1 MLANLGSSSS
11 LLQQKTVIRLGEPN
25 AKNRSKAMQLA
36 SKSVGVNSV
45 AIIGD
50 AKDQL
55 EVVGE
60 SVDIPCLIN
69 HLRKK
74 ACRADIV
81 VVEEVKDKKK
91 EEEEKKKKEEE
102 AAKKKK
108 AEEEKKKKKAEEELR
123 KLCTCPP
130 PCTGYYGRPLP
141 TVFCEDQPGL
151 CHIL

>member
-1 MLANLGSSSS
+1 MRAGIFPHIVHEYTLVLILYA
-11 LLQQKTVIRLGEPN
+11 
-25 AKNRSKAMQLA
+25 
-36 SKSVGVNSV
+36 GVNSV

-108 AEEEKKKKKAEEELR
+108 AEEEKKKAEEDKKKAEEDKKKAEEELR